1 MKVVLYA
8 YHEMGCA
15 ALESLQ
21 EVGFEV
27 ACVFTH
33 AGASQENNF
42 FDSVEKLAQQQQI
55 PVFYTA
61 DINTPEWIAKVA
73 ALQPDV
79 IFTLSY
85 RQALCPALIATAKKG
100 AFNVHASLLPAYR
113 GRAHLN
119 WVIIRNE
126 RETGVTLHRI
136 NAIPDGGPILAQHP
150 VTITDEDDA
159 LSLHRKLVRT
169 TREHMPQWL
178 RGLQDGSL
186 IERAQDERLA
196 SEPGQR
202 KPEDGQIHW
211 QQSADEI
218 HRLIRGVAYPWPGA
232 YSLIGGQR
240 IIVWKSRVVAQP
252 HQYEP
257 GKIISTD
264 PLYVACGQN
273 VLEIVAAGLS
283 HHDNLSAAQLVQHFS
298 LSSKTQ
304 LE

>member
-1 MKVVLYA
+1 MRVVLCA

-33 AGASQENNF
+33 AGAHQENSF
-42 FDSVEKLAQQQQI
+42 FASVEALAHQQQI
-55 PVFYTA
+55 PVYCPE
-61 DINTPEWIAKVA
+61 DINMPEWVAKVA
-73 ALQPDV
+73 SLQPDA
-79 IFTLSY
+79 ILTLSY
-85 RQALCPALIATAKKG
+85 RQMLSPALIATAKKG

-136 NAIPDGGPILAQHP
+136 SPIPDGGPILAQSR
-150 VTITDEDDA
+150 VVITDEDDA

-169 TREHMPQWL
+169 TREQLPQWL
-178 RGLQDGSL
+178 RGLQAGSL
-186 IERAQDERLA
+186 VERAQDETLA

-202 KPEDGQIHW
+202 KPEDGHIHW
-211 QQSADEI
+211 QQSAADI

-232 YSLIGGQR
+232 YSEIDDQR
-240 IIVWKSRVVAQP
+240 FIVWKSRVITQP
-252 HQYEP
+252 QQHAP
-257 GKIISTD
+257 GTILSTE
-264 PLYVACGQN
+264 PLYIACGQD

-283 HHDNLSAAQLVQHFS
+283 HHDSLSAARLVQHFS
-298 LSSKTQ
+298 LHAGMQ
-304 LE
+304 LS

>member
-1 MKVVLYA
+1 MKVVLCA

-33 AGASQENNF
+33 AGAHQENSF
-42 FDSVEKLAQQQQI
+42 FDSVEVMARQLQI
-55 PVFYTA
+55 PVFCPD
-61 DINTPEWIAKVA
+61 DINTPEWIAKISS
-73 ALQPDV
+73 LQPDA

-85 RQALCPALIATAKKG
+85 RQALSPALIATARKG

-119 WVIIRNE
+119 WVIIRHE

-136 NAIPDGGPILAQHP
+136 NHVPDGGPILAQSR
-150 VTITDEDDA
+150 VTITDDDDA

-169 TREHMPQWL
+169 TREQLPNWL
-178 RGLQDGSL
+178 RALRAGSL
-186 IERAQDERLA
+186 MERVQDESLA

-202 KPEDGQIHW
+202 KPEDGQVHW
-211 QQSADEI
+211 HQSAEEI

-232 YSLIGGQR
+232 YSLIGEQR
-240 IIVWKSRVVAQP
+240 FIVWKSRVLAQP
-252 HQYEP
+252 HQHAP
-257 GKIISTD
+257 GSIISIE
-264 PLYVACGQN
+264 PLLIACGEN

-283 HHDNLSAAQLVQHFS
+283 HHDNLSAPQLVQHFS
-298 LSSKTQ
+298 LHVGMS
-304 LE
+304 LN